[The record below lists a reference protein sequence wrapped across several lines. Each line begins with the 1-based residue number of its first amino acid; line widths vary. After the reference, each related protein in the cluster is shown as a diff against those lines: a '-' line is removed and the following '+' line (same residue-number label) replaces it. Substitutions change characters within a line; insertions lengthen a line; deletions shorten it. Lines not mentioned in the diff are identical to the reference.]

1 MGEDADIVV
10 APPPVRMIEY
20 APSGI
25 SRFPVSNV
33 VAPSQPMRFNSF
45 SAMRSVGESFLFPVI
60 ETCGEVCRSE
70 SFSHRL

>member
-45 SAMRSVGESFLFPVI
+45 SAMRSVGESFLF
-60 ETCGEVCRSE
+60 R
-70 SFSHRL
+70 